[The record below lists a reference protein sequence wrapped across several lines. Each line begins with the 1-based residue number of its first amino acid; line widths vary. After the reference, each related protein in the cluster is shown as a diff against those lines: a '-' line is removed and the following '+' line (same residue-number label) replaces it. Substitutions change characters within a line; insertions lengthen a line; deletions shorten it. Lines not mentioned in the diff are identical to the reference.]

1 MKKFILGVAAACL
14 LSFNVW
20 AEDGLL
26 KTGHPDEY
34 TVKKGDTLW
43 DISSTFLNSPWKWP
57 EVWHANPQIENPHL
71 IYPGDLIKLVYID
84 GEAKLTSER
93 TLKLTP
99 GGGSSGAS
107 GTEKLGPSIHV
118 IEGQKAITAIPL
130 DRIDAFLSKSRVVTD
145 KELEKAPYMV
155 AGPQSRIIV
164 GKGDAGYAR
173 GEFTGNISNYGVYRR
188 EKVFVDPFTGET
200 LGVNALGL
208 GSVSLKSLQGD
219 IATLEVLSA
228 REDIRMGDRLLPG
241 EENPIN
247 STFYPKSPDKELKG
261 AVIMA
266 VEGGVTQVGKF
277 NVIMI
282 NRGEREGL
290 MAGDVVAIFKKG
302 ETVVDRVQGGKV
314 KLPDEKAGTAMVF
327 RAFKKM
333 SFALV
338 MEADRPLAVGDLLRN
353 P

>member
-1 MKKFILGVAAACL
+1 MKKLILGVAAACL

-26 KTGHPDEY
+26 KTGHPNEY

-71 IYPGDLIKLVYID
+71 IYPGDLVKLVYID
-84 GEAKLTSER
+84 GEARLTSER
-93 TLKLTP
+93 TLKLVP
-99 GGGSSGAS
+99 GGNGGV
-107 GTEKLGPSIHV
+107 GGVEKLSPSVHV
-118 IEGQKAITAIPL
+118 VDGQKAITAIPL
-130 DRIDAFLSKSRVVTD
+130 DRIDVFLSKSRIVGE

-164 GKGDAGYAR
+164 GKGDKGYAR
-173 GEFTGNISNYGVYRR
+173 GQFSGNISNYGVYRR
-188 EKVFVDPFTGET
+188 DKVFLDPFTGEQ
-200 LGVNALGL
+200 LGVNALGI
-208 GSVSLKSLQGD
+208 GTVNMKTMQGD
-219 IATLEVLSA
+219 VATLEVLTA
-228 REDIRMGDRLLPG
+228 REDIRMGDRLLPS
-241 EENPIN
+241 EENTVN
-247 STFYPKSPDKELKG
+247 SIFYPKSPAKELKN

-266 VEGGVTQVGKF
+266 VEGGVTQVGKY

-282 NRGEREGL
+282 NRGEREG
-290 MAGDVVAIFKKG
+290 MASGDVVAIFKKG
-302 ETVVDRVQGGKV
+302 EVVVDRVQGGKI

-327 RAFKKM
+327 RTFQKM

-338 MEADRPLAVGDLLRN
+338 MEADRSLSVGDILRN
-353 P
+353 PQ